1 LNLPVALTGPRVW
14 LALHPVIMGGPSVDR
29 CDSERSP
36 VLVAALLPSWSRPI
50 TCTPS
55 ARCRPTIGFIRGRW
69 RHIKGDFSRRVAAV
83 DTIPQESPRRVP
95 ALAARLQR
103 AHHPQRYGSRPPY
116 RLRPFQPAQA
126 RLVGAGAGLA
136 VLAVPPIRLPPN
148 ALAGRRQALS
158 VREIPSPMP
167 TS

>member
-36 VLVAALLPSWSRPI
+36 VLVAVLLPSWSRPI

-83 DTIPQESPRRVP
+83 DTIPKNRGDE
-95 ALAARLQR
+95 
-103 AHHPQRYGSRPPY
+103 Y
-116 RLRPFQPAQA
+116 RLWRHGCSEHTIRNDTDLA
-126 RLVGAGAGLA
+126 RHIDYVRFNPPKHGLLEQ
-136 VLAVPPIRLPPN
+136 VRDWRFSSFHPS
-148 ALAGRRQALS
+148 GFRRMLWPD
-158 VREIPSPMP
+158 EGKP
-167 TS
+167 